1 MRWVVTT
8 SRSPTFVVATEQECG
23 KRGMPTTQFSR
34 SFTFTRRKVP
44 ALCGMSGSIELKIP
58 VMQLFIAHVRD
69 SLTPAGRQS
78 MLSVRSASIIPAS
91 GSIVIDTR
99 IGIPS
104 GAGPNGSCMPSP
116 TIVPAGIFEITCAIA
131 TLGVVEPLLDELR
144 ERLRP
149 VLRAELLQA
158 RLADPG
164 GAEHR
169 QVVAVPLVGHP
180 DPAAAHAD
188 HVVDVAVVALH
199 AHRREDQA
207 ALLVDVPRI
216 RHVGRRLRVAA
227 VGLVRLRA
235 QP

>member
-1 MRWVVTT
+1 MRCVVTT
-8 SRSPTFVVATEQECG
+8 SRSPTFVVATEHECG

-34 SFTFTRRKVP
+34 SRTFTRRKVP

-116 TIVPAGIFEITCAIA
+116 TIVPAGIVEITCAM
-131 TLGVVEPLLDELR
+131 
-144 ERLRP
+144 
-149 VLRAELLQA
+149 
-158 RLADPG
+158 
-164 GAEHR
+164 
-169 QVVAVPLVGHP
+169 
-180 DPAAAHAD
+180 
-188 HVVDVAVVALH
+188 
-199 AHRREDQA
+199 RRSE
-207 ALLVDVPRI
+207 
-216 RHVGRRLRVAA
+216 
-227 VGLVRLRA
+227 
-235 QP
+235 